1 MSLAVGAMFPVDVA
15 VDSPSGSVRLADML
29 RAGPL
34 VVAFHRLWCPFCQQ
48 AAREMLAVKDQF
60 DAMNAQVVIV
70 YSEPVD
76 FVSRAC
82 DRRGIPFNCLSDT
95 RHDLETAAQIE
106 RFSIGRY
113 AAFSPRKLIRALR
126 SGSDMGKATTGLL
139 QGRATFVV
147 DQNSRI
153 VYAHKSV
160 NAADIPPVAHVLAA
174 VRTVADV
181 GMTASDSE
189 RA

>member
-1 MSLAVGAMFPVDVA
+1 MFPVDVA
-15 VDSPSGSVRLADML
+15 VDSPSGSIALADL
-29 RAGPL
+29 LSTGPL

-60 DAMNAQVVIV
+60 DALHARVVIV
-70 YSEPVD
+70 YREPVD
-76 FVSRAC
+76 FVGRAC
-82 DRRGIPFNCLSDT
+82 DRRGIPFDCLSDT
-95 RHDLETAAQIE
+95 RRELEIAAQVE

-126 SGSDMGKATTGLL
+126 SGSEMGKATTGLL

-147 DQNSRI
+147 DQKAFI

-160 NAADIPPVAHVLAA
+160 NAADIPPIADILVA
-174 VRTVADV
+174 VRSAADI
-181 GMTASDSE
+181 GMSASDSE
-189 RA
+189 PA

>member
-1 MSLAVGAMFPVDVA
+1 MSLSVGAGFPVEVA
-15 VDSPSGSVRLADML
+15 VDSPSGRVRLSDL
-29 RAGPL
+29 LETGPV

-48 AAREMLAVKDQF
+48 AARELFAAKEQL
-60 DAMNAQVVIV
+60 DAMGARVVIV

-82 DRRGIPFNCLSDT
+82 ERRGIPFDCLSDS
-95 RHDLETAAQIE
+95 RGELEMAARVE

-113 AAFSPRKLIRALR
+113 AAFSPRKLVSALR
-126 SGSDMGKATTGLL
+126 SGSHMGKATTGLL

-153 VYAHKSV
+153 VYAHKSL
-160 NAADIPPVAHVLAA
+160 NAADIPPIADILAA
-174 VRTVADV
+174 VRSVADID
-181 GMTASDSE
+181 MTRE
-189 RA
+189 GR